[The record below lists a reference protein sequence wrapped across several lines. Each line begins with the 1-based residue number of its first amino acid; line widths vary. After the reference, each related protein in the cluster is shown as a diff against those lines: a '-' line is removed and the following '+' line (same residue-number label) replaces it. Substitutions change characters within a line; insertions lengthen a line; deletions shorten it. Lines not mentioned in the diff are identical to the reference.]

1 MQRRGLRR
9 KPAERTG
16 ESNMQS
22 EFEGRTEQEAI
33 DKAIRELGLD
43 RDAFDVEV
51 IEREK
56 KSLFRKGSVKIR
68 VYYGDDSAPEE
79 EDDDHISASDASTA
93 EDFNPEPQNE
103 NERKILEFI
112 DTLVMK
118 MGYSSKS
125 SISFRRDSKIGI
137 SIDSDDSSIIIGR
150 KGKNLDAIQLIT
162 NVYAGNLDP
171 DIKVVIDSEN
181 YRMRHEEQIIRNAYR
196 TAEQV
201 RRTGRSRL
209 LDPMNPFERRLVHT
223 ALNDFEGVETK
234 SEGEGLYKQVRILPS
249 NK

>member
-1 MQRRGLRR
+1 MQ
-9 KPAERTG
+9 
-16 ESNMQS
+16 N

-43 RDAFDVEV
+43 RDAFDVEIV
-51 IEREK
+51 EREK
-56 KSLFRKGSVKIR
+56 KGLFRKGSVRIR
-68 VYYGDDSAPEE
+68 VYYGDDRASDEEAAEE
-79 EDDDHISASDASTA
+79 EESSSCMDR
-93 EDFNPEPQNE
+93 NPDPQNDS
-103 NERKILEFI
+103 ERKILEFL
-112 DTLVMK
+112 DTLIMK
-118 MGYSSKS
+118 MGYSGKS

-137 SIDSDDSSIIIGR
+137 NIESEDSSIIIGR
-150 KGKNLDAIQLIT
+150 KDKNLDAIQLIA

-201 RRTGRSRL
+201 RRTGRSKL

-223 ALNDFEGVETK
+223 ALNDFDGVETK
-234 SEGEGLYKQVRILPS
+234 SEGDGLYKQVRILPRNS
-249 NK
+249 

>member
-1 MQRRGLRR
+1 MH
-9 KPAERTG
+9 K
-16 ESNMQS
+16 

-33 DKAIRELGLD
+33 DKAVEELGLD
-43 RDAFDVEV
+43 RDDFDVE
-51 IEREK
+51 ILEKEK
-56 KSLFRKGSVKIR
+56 KGLFRKGNVRIR
-68 VYYGDDSAPEE
+68 VYFGEDDSDIEEEPEE
-79 EDDDHISASDASTA
+79 EEPEA
-93 EDFNPEPQNE
+93 EEAPENRDPEPQND
-103 NERKILEFI
+103 NERKIIEFV
-112 DTLVMK
+112 DTLIQK
-118 MGYSSKS
+118 MGYKGKT
-125 SISFRRDSKIGI
+125 SISFRRDTKIGL

-196 TAEQV
+196 IAEQV
-201 RRTGRSRL
+201 KRSGKSRL

-234 SEGEGLYKQVRILPS
+234 SEGEGLYKQVRIIP
-249 NK
+249 KK